1 MTVRREALGVR
12 RSRRDMAPGNSPY
25 ALRLTNATAMPERIE
40 LHVKRQDSPTS
51 NPYWEEYEIPYQPRQ
66 NVISVLMQIDK
77 NPKTRQGKATS
88 PVVYDRACLEEVCGS
103 CAMRING
110 VSRMACTALI
120 DSLEQPIKL
129 EPLGKFPVLRD
140 LAVDRQQM
148 FDALKRV
155 KAWVPIDGTYDLGPG
170 PRMPEHEREIAY
182 HYSQCIT
189 CGNCLDVCP
198 QVNDRS
204 NFIGAASIAQAR
216 LFNTHPTGAMNAAER
231 LEALMADG
239 GLDDCGNAQN
249 CVRACPKS
257 IPLTTAI
264 AEMYRATT
272 LHGLKKLLGT

>member
-1 MTVRREALGVR
+1 MPDSIRLSVR
-12 RSRRDMAPGNSPY
+12 
-25 ALRLTNATAMPERIE
+25 
-40 LHVKRQDSPTS
+40 RQDSPTS
-51 NPYWEEYEIPYQPRQ
+51 PSYWEDFEIPYQPRQ
-66 NVISVLMQIDK
+66 NVVSVLMQIAK
-77 NPKTRQGKATS
+77 NPKTTAGKGTS
-88 PVVYDRACLEEVCGS
+88 PIVYDRACLEEVCGS

-120 DSLEQPIKL
+120 DALAQPIRL

-140 LAVDRQQM
+140 LAVDRGQM

-155 KAWVPIDGTYDLGPG
+155 RAWIPIDGTYDLGAG
-170 PRMPEHEREIAY
+170 PRLPEAEREIAY

-204 NFIGAASIAQAR
+204 NFIGAAAIAQAR

-231 LEALMADG
+231 IEALMADG
-239 GLDDCGNAQN
+239 GIDDCGNAQN

-264 AEMYRATT
+264 AEMYRACT
-272 LHGLKKLLGT
+272 LHGLRKLFGT

>member
-1 MTVRREALGVR
+1 
-12 RSRRDMAPGNSPY
+12 
-25 ALRLTNATAMPERIE
+25 
-40 LHVKRQDSPTS
+40 
-51 NPYWEEYEIPYQPRQ
+51 
-66 NVISVLMQIDK
+66 
-77 NPKTRQGKATS
+77 
-88 PVVYDRACLEEVCGS
+88 
-103 CAMRING
+103 MRVNG

-120 DSLEQPIKL
+120 DAVEKPIRL

-155 KAWVPIDGTYDLGPG
+155 HAWIPIDGTYDLGPG
-170 PRMPEHEREIAY
+170 PRIAEAEREIAY
-182 HYSQCIT
+182 HFSQCIT

-204 NFIGAASIAQAR
+204 NFIGAAAIAQAR

-231 LEALMADG
+231 IEALMGDG
-239 GLDDCGNAQN
+239 GVDDCGNAQN

-272 LHGLKKLLGT
+272 RLAIQKLLGS

>member
-1 MTVRREALGVR
+1 
-12 RSRRDMAPGNSPY
+12 
-25 ALRLTNATAMPERIE
+25 MPKSIA
-40 LHVKRQDSPTS
+40 LHVKRQDTPTS
-51 NPYWEEYEIPYQPRQ
+51 HPYWEEYEIPYQPRR
-66 NVISVLMQIDK
+66 NVVSVLMEIDR

-120 DSLEQPIKL
+120 DSLEQPIRL

-155 KAWVPIDGTYDLGPG
+155 RAWVPIDGTHDLGPG
-170 PRMPEHEREIAY
+170 PRIPEHEREIAY

-216 LFNTHPTGAMNAAER
+216 LFNTHPTGAMNSAER
-231 LEALMADG
+231 LEALMAEG

-264 AEMYRATT
+264 AEMYRACT
-272 LHGLKKLLGT
+272 LHGIKKLLGT

>member
-1 MTVRREALGVR
+1 MPSTI
-12 RSRRDMAPGNSPY
+12 
-25 ALRLTNATAMPERIE
+25 RLS
-40 LHVKRQDSPTS
+40 VKRQDSPTS
-51 NPYWEEYEIPYQPRQ
+51 SPYWEEFEVPYQPRQ
-66 NVISVLMQIDK
+66 NVISVLMQIEKD
-77 NPKTRQGKATS
+77 PRTTQGKATS
-88 PVVYDRACLEEVCGS
+88 PIVYDRACLEEVCGS

-120 DSLEQPIKL
+120 DGLQQPIRL
-129 EPLGKFPVLRD
+129 EPMGKFPVMRD

-155 KAWVPIDGTYDLGPG
+155 KAWIPIDGTYDLGPG
-170 PRMPEHEREIAY
+170 PRLPEPEREIAY
-182 HYSQCIT
+182 HFSQCIT

-204 NFIGAASIAQAR
+204 NFIGASAIAQAR

-231 LEALMADG
+231 IEALMGDG
-239 GLDDCGNAQN
+239 GVDDCGNAQN

-264 AEMYRATT
+264 AEMYRACT
-272 LHGLKKLLGT
+272 LHGLKKLLGS